1 MAVFGLGFRRNVSG
15 TDGARRRPFNPSAP
29 IAALWLAWVV
39 AGPAGAAEPARVLAF
54 GDSLTAG
61 YGLPEADSFTA
72 QLEQALDA
80 RGTAVT
86 IINGGVSGD
95 TSAGGRDRLDWALG
109 DDPALVLLELGAND
123 GLRGLDP
130 AATRDNLDAM
140 LSTLHDRGVPVL
152 LLGMRAPPNLGPE
165 YGAGF
170 DAIYPDLAAKW
181 DVPLYPF
188 FLEGVAADP
197 ALNQADGMHPN
208 RDGVAVIVERLAPMV
223 AAAIEALPP
232 R

>member
-1 MAVFGLGFRRNVSG
+1 MTVFGLGSRGNVPG
-15 TDGARRRPFNPSAP
+15 TDGAWQRPFNAP
-29 IAALWLAWVV
+29 WLIAASWLAMAVV
-39 AGPAGAAEPARVLAF
+39 LPAEAAEPTKVLAF

-80 RGTAVT
+80 RGTEVT

-109 DDPALVLLELGAND
+109 DAPQLVLLELGAND

-130 AATRDNLDAM
+130 AATRDNLDAV
-140 LSTLHDRGVPVL
+140 LATLHERGVPVL
-152 LLGMRAPPNLGPE
+152 LLGMVAPPNLGPD
-165 YGAGF
+165 YGAAF
-170 DAIYPDLAAKW
+170 DAIYPELARKW

-188 FLEGVAADP
+188 FLDGVAADP
-197 ALNQADGMHPN
+197 ALNQPDGMHPN
-208 RDGVAVIVERLAPMV
+208 REGVARIVEKLAPV
-223 AAAIEALPP
+223 VEEVIRGLPP
-232 R
+232 G